1 METKVNLGDG
11 QFRYMF
17 AGLENAFTCTIWPN
31 LQSVSEEVRLLEQSP
46 TQFNKAWYKQMGAWL
61 SD

>member
-1 METKVNLGDG
+1 MEAKENLGDG
-11 QFRYMF
+11 QFGYMF
-17 AGLENAFTCTIWPN
+17 RGLENAFACIIWPN

-46 TQFNKAWYKQMGAWL
+46 TQFNKAWQKQMGAWL